1 MPTQEDFTAFA
12 NWEPVSLYIDIRPCD
27 RCQNPATA
35 FDECHG
41 FDCEEYQA
49 IYRWIENRVREQC
62 AKGLEEAKALFITNS
77 EKVRVEW
84 DEGFDYIQRAQFNY
98 GFDVAKV
105 IFDGSITLVKGEV
118 K

>member
-1 MPTQEDFTAFA
+1 MATQEDFTAFA
-12 NWEPVSLYIDIRPCD
+12 KQYEDIEVICCSKCTSP
-27 RCQNPATA
+27 
-35 FDECHG
+35 
-41 FDCEEYQA
+41 EEYIRHGVFCEDYKQ
-49 IYRWIENRVREQC
+49 IYTWIENRVREQC